1 MTAASSIVGD
11 TEERA
16 ALRDAVAKL
25 AGRYGHDYFRRC
37 SDTHTEPA
45 ELWAELGAAGF
56 LGVHLPEQYG
66 GGGGGMTD
74 LAVVVEE
81 MSAQGLPLLMTV
93 ISPAICG
100 SIIARH
106 GSDELKRRWLP
117 GIADGSLTMAFA
129 ITEPE
134 AGSNSHEIT
143 TTAHPDGEGWRLRG
157 TKYWTSG
164 IDEADAVLVVAR
176 DAERSAGGAG
186 IDTDPGAGGRRPLS
200 LFVVPTDSPGLTWQL
215 IPAALRQPE
224 QQFTVF
230 LDDVP
235 VGQEAL
241 IGEAGHGL
249 RQVFAGLNPER
260 ITAACISN
268 GIARYAL
275 DKAAGY
281 ARDRTVWRGVP
292 IGAHQG
298 VAHPLAE
305 AWIGTQS
312 ARLMA
317 FRAAEMFDA
326 GEDAAEASNVAKF
339 VAADTSLR
347 ALDQAM
353 QTHGGNGM
361 ALEYGL
367 ADLWF
372 VARMLKTAPVSREMV
387 LNFVA
392 QRSLGLP
399 ASY

>member
-1 MTAASSIVGD
+1 MNSSSIVAD

-16 ALRDAVAKL
+16 ALRASVGRL
-25 AGRYGHDYFRRC
+25 VGRYGHDYFMRC
-37 SDTHTEPA
+37 ARAHVEPT
-45 ELWAELGAAGF
+45 ELWKDLGAAGF
-56 LGVHLPEQYG
+56 LGVHLSEAHG
-66 GGGGGMTD
+66 GGGGTMTD

-81 MSAQGLPLLMTV
+81 ASTQGCPLLMMV

-100 SIIARH
+100 TIIDVH
-106 GSDELKRRWLP
+106 GSAELKARWLP
-117 GIADGSLTMAFA
+117 GIADGSLKMAFA
-129 ITEPE
+129 ITEPD

-143 TTAHPDGEGWRLRG
+143 TTARPDGAGWQISG

-164 IDEADAVLVVAR
+164 IDEADAVLVVTR
-176 DAERSAGGAG
+176 MPDAGP
-186 IDTDPGAGGRRPLS
+186 DGRHPLS
-200 LFVVPTDSPGLTWQL
+200 LFVVPTGAPGLSFQH
-215 IPAALRQPE
+215 IEAALQQPE
-224 QQFTVF
+224 HQFTVF
-230 LDDVP
+230 FDDVA
-235 VGQEAL
+235 VGPEAL
-241 IGEAGHGL
+241 IGEAGRGL

-275 DKAAGY
+275 DKASRY
-281 ARDRTVWRGVP
+281 AKERQVWKGVP

-305 AWIGTQS
+305 AYIGTQLS
-312 ARLMA
+312 RLMA
-317 FRAAEMFDA
+317 YRAAELYDQGA
-326 GEDAAEASNVAKF
+326 DAAEAANIAKF
-339 VAADTSLR
+339 AAADSSLR
-347 ALDQAM
+347 SLDQAM
-353 QTHGGNGM
+353 QAHGGNGM

>member
-1 MTAASSIVGD
+1 MTIVGD

-56 LGVHLPEQYG
+56 LGVHLPEEYG
-66 GGGGGMTD
+66 GGGGGMSD

-81 MSAQGLPLLMTV
+81 LSAQGLPLLMTV

-100 SIIARH
+100 SIISRH
-106 GSDELKRRWLP
+106 GDDQLKRRWLP
-117 GIADGSLTMAFA
+117 GIADGSRKMAFA

-134 AGSNSHEIT
+134 AGSNSHEIS
-143 TTAHPDGEGWRLRG
+143 TTAHPDGSAEHAERGWRLRG

-164 IDEADAVLVVAR
+164 IDEADAVLVVTRHPEA
-176 DAERSAGGAG
+176 
-186 IDTDPGAGGRRPLS
+186 GAGGRRPLS

-235 VGQEAL
+235 VGREAL
-241 IGEAGHGL
+241 VGRAGHGL

-275 DKAAGY
+275 DKACGY
-281 ARDRTVWRGVP
+281 ARDRTVWTVP

-317 FRAAEMFDA
+317 FRAAALFDA
-326 GEDAAEASNVAKF
+326 GQDAAEASNVAKF
-339 VAADTSLR
+339 VAADSSLR

-353 QTHGGNGM
+353 QVHGGNGM

>member
-1 MTAASSIVGD
+1 MTTSLIVAD

-16 ALRDAVAKL
+16 TLREAVRKLVAK
-25 AGRYGHDYFRRC
+25 YGHDYFMDRAKR
-37 SDTHTEPA
+37 HEEPT
-45 ELWAELGAAGF
+45 ELWKDLGAAGF
-56 LGVHLPEQYG
+56 LGVHLSESYG
-66 GGGGGMTD
+66 GGGGTMSD

-81 MSAQGLPLLMTV
+81 VSTQGCPLLMMV

-100 SIIARH
+100 TIIDSH
-106 GSDELKRRWLP
+106 GSHELKQRWLP
-117 GIADGSLTMAFA
+117 GIADGSLKMAFA
-129 ITEPE
+129 ITEPD

-143 TTAHPDGEGWRLRG
+143 TTARPDGEGGCRISG

-164 IDEADAVLVVAR
+164 IDEADAVLVVTR
-176 DAERSAGGAG
+176 QPDAL
-186 IDTDPGAGGRRPLS
+186 PGGRHPLS
-200 LFVVPTDSPGLTWQL
+200 LFVVPTDAPGLSFTH
-215 IPAALRQPE
+215 IEAALQQPE
-224 QQFTVF
+224 HQFTVF
-230 LDDVP
+230 FDDVP
-235 VGQEAL
+235 VGPDSL
-241 IGEAGHGL
+241 IGEEGKGL
-249 RQVFAGLNPER
+249 RQVFSGLNPER

-275 DKAAGY
+275 DKATRY
-281 ARDRTVWRGVP
+281 ATERQVWNTP

-305 AWIGTQS
+305 SYIGVQL

-317 FRAAEMFDA
+317 FRAAELFDA
-326 GEDAAEASNVAKF
+326 GADAAEASNIAKF
-339 VAADTSLR
+339 AAADASLK

-353 QTHGGNGM
+353 QTHGGNGL

-392 QRSLGLP
+392 QTSLGLP
-399 ASY
+399 RSY

>member
-1 MTAASSIVGD
+1 MSPTSVVAD

-16 ALRDAVAKL
+16 ALRAAVGKL
-25 AGRYGHDYFRRC
+25 VGRYGHDYFMAKAKA
-37 SDTHTEPA
+37 HEEPT
-45 ELWAELGAAGF
+45 ELWKDLGQAGF
-56 LGVHLPEQYG
+56 LGVHLSEAYG
-66 GGGGGMTD
+66 GGGGTMSD

-81 MSAQGLPLLMTV
+81 ASTQGCPLLMMV

-100 SIIARH
+100 SIIDAH
-106 GSDELKRRWLP
+106 GSHELKQRLLP
-117 GIADGSLTMAFA
+117 GIADGTLKMAFA
-129 ITEPE
+129 ITEPD
-134 AGSNSHEIT
+134 AGSNSHAIT
-143 TTAHPDGEGWRLRG
+143 TTAHPDAHGWRISG

-164 IDEADAVLVVAR
+164 IDEADAVLVVT
-176 DAERSAGGAG
+176 RSPQ
-186 IDTDPGAGGRRPLS
+186 PGPSGRHPLS
-200 LFVVPTDSPGLTWQL
+200 LFVVPTDAPGLSYTR
-215 IPAALRQPE
+215 IDAALQQPE
-224 QQFTVF
+224 HQFTVF
-230 LDDVP
+230 FDAVP
-235 VGQEAL
+235 VGPEAL
-241 IGEAGHGL
+241 IGEEGKGL

-275 DKAAGY
+275 AKAARY
-281 ARDRTVWRGVP
+281 AQERSVWNSP

-305 AWIGTQS
+305 SYIGVQL

-317 FRAAEMFDA
+317 YRAAELFDA
-326 GEDAAEASNVAKF
+326 GADAAEAANMAKF
-339 VAADTSLR
+339 AAADASLR

-392 QRSLGLP
+392 QNSLGLP
-399 ASY
+399 RSY

>member
-1 MTAASSIVGD
+1 MNPSTIVAD

-16 ALRDAVAKL
+16 ALREAVAKL
-25 AGRYGHDYFRRC
+25 VGKYGHEYFMQKAAA
-37 SDTHTEPA
+37 HEEPA
-45 ELWAELGAAGF
+45 ELWKELGGAGF
-56 LGVHLPEQYG
+56 LGVHLSEEYG
-66 GGGGGMTD
+66 GGGGTMSD

-81 MSAQGLPLLMTV
+81 ASSQGVPLLMMV

-100 SIIARH
+100 SIIDKH
-106 GSDELKRRWLP
+106 GSHELKQRWLP
-117 GIADGSLTMAFA
+117 GIADGTLKMAFA
-129 ITEPE
+129 ITEPD

-143 TTAHPDGEGWRLRG
+143 TTARPDGDGWRLSG

-164 IDEADAVLVVAR
+164 IDEADAVLVVTRAP
-176 DAERSAGGAG
+176 EP
-186 IDTDPGAGGRRPLS
+186 DPKGRHPLS
-200 LFVVPTDSPGLTWQL
+200 LFVVPTDSPGLAWQH
-215 IPAALRQPE
+215 IPAALQQPE
-224 QQFTVF
+224 HQFTVF
-230 LDDVP
+230 LDDVR
-235 VGQEAL
+235 VGPEAL
-241 IGEAGHGL
+241 IGDEGNGL

-275 DKAAGY
+275 EKATAY
-281 ARDRTVWRGVP
+281 AKDRQVWTVP

-305 AWIGTQS
+305 AYIGTQL

-317 FRAAEMFDA
+317 FRAAELFDA
-326 GEDAAEASNVAKF
+326 GEDAAEASNIAKF
-339 VAADTSLR
+339 AAADSSLR
-347 ALDQAM
+347 TLDQAM

>member
-1 MTAASSIVGD
+1 MHSSTIVSD

-16 ALRDAVAKL
+16 ALRAAVAKL
-25 AGRYGHDYFRRC
+25 TGKYGHDYFMEKSNR
-37 SDTHTEPA
+37 HEEPA
-45 ELWAELGAAGF
+45 ELWADLGAAGF
-56 LGVHLPEQYG
+56 LGVHLSEAYG
-66 GGGGGMTD
+66 GGGGTMAD

-81 MSAQGLPLLMTV
+81 VSTQGCPLLMMV

-100 SIIARH
+100 SIIDAH
-106 GSDELKRRWLP
+106 GSHELKQRWLP
-117 GIADGSLTMAFA
+117 GIADGSTKMAFA
-129 ITEPE
+129 ITEPD
-134 AGSNSHEIT
+134 AGSNSHQIT
-143 TTAHPDGEGWRLRG
+143 TTARPDGNGWRISG

-164 IDEADAVLVVAR
+164 IDEADAVLVVTRLPEAR
-176 DAERSAGGAG
+176 ED
-186 IDTDPGAGGRRPLS
+186 GRHPLS
-200 LFVVPTDSPGLTWQL
+200 LFVVPTGSPGLSYQH
-215 IPAALRQPE
+215 IDAALRQPE
-224 QQFTVF
+224 HQFTVF
-230 LDDVP
+230 FDDVL
-235 VGQEAL
+235 VGPEAL
-241 IGEAGHGL
+241 IGVAGNGL

-275 DKAAGY
+275 NKATRY
-281 ARDRTVWRGVP
+281 ARDRQVWNVP

-305 AWIGTQS
+305 AYIGTQL

-317 FRAAEMFDA
+317 YRAAELYDA
-326 GEDAAEASNVAKF
+326 GADAAEAANIAKF
-339 VAADTSLR
+339 AAADSSLR
-347 ALDQAM
+347 TLDQAM

>member
-1 MTAASSIVGD
+1 MNSLVAD

-16 ALRDAVAKL
+16 VLRDAVAKL
-25 AGRYGHDYFRRC
+25 VGKYGHDYFAERARN
-37 SDTHTEPA
+37 HEEPT
-45 ELWAELGAAGF
+45 ELWRDLGGAGF
-56 LGVHLPEQYG
+56 LGVHLSERYG
-66 GGGGGMTD
+66 GGGATMSD
-74 LAVVVEE
+74 LVVVIEE
-81 MSAQGLPLLMTV
+81 ASTQGCPLLMMV

-100 SIIARH
+100 TIIDKHGDDAVKRH
-106 GSDELKRRWLP
+106 WLP
-117 GIADGSLTMAFA
+117 GIADGSLKMAFA
-129 ITEPE
+129 ITEPD

-143 TTAHPDGEGWRLRG
+143 TTAFAEAGGYRIAG

-164 IDEADAVLVVAR
+164 IDEADAVLVVCR
-176 DAERSAGGAG
+176 DPEPRP
-186 IDTDPGAGGRRPLS
+186 DGRHPLS
-200 LFVVPTDSPGLTWQL
+200 LFVVPTDSPGLSWQR
-215 IPAALRQPE
+215 IDAALRQPE
-224 QQFTVF
+224 HQFTVF
-230 LDDVP
+230 FDDVR
-235 VGQEAL
+235 VGADAL
-241 IGEAGHGL
+241 IGQRGNGL

-275 DKAAGY
+275 AKATRY
-281 ARDRTVWRGVP
+281 AKERAVWKGVP

-305 AWIGTQS
+305 AYIGTQLS
-312 ARLMA
+312 RLMTY
-317 FRAAEMFDA
+317 RAAEMYDA
-326 GEDAAEASNVAKF
+326 GQDAAEAANIAKF
-339 VAADTSLR
+339 AAADSSLR
-347 ALDQAM
+347 TLDQAM

-361 ALEYGL
+361 SLEYGM

>member
-1 MTAASSIVGD
+1 MTIVGD

-25 AGRYGHDYFRRC
+25 AGRYGHDYFRQC
-37 SDTHTEPA
+37 SDAHTEPV
-45 ELWAELGAAGF
+45 ELWSELGAAGF
-56 LGVHLPEQYG
+56 LGVHLPESYG

-81 MSAQGLPLLMTV
+81 LSAQGLPLLMTV

-100 SIIARH
+100 SILARH

-117 GIADGSLTMAFA
+117 GIADGSLKMAFA

-164 IDEADAVLVVAR
+164 IDEADAVLVVT
-176 DAERSAGGAG
+176 RSAE
-186 IDTDPGAGGRRPLS
+186 PGAGGRRPLS
-200 LFVVPTDSPGLTWQL
+200 LFVVPTDVPGLTWQL

-235 VGQEAL
+235 VGREGL
-241 IGEAGHGL
+241 VGEAGHGL

-275 DKAAGY
+275 DKACGY
-281 ARDRTVWRGVP
+281 ARDRAVWDVP

-317 FRAAEMFDA
+317 FRAAELFDA
-326 GEDAAEASNVAKF
+326 GADAAEASNVAKF
-339 VAADTSLR
+339 VAADSSLR

-353 QTHGGNGM
+353 QVHGGNGM

>member
-1 MTAASSIVGD
+1 MNPSTIVAD

-16 ALRDAVAKL
+16 ALREAVAKL
-25 AGRYGHDYFRRC
+25 VGKYGHEYFMQKA
-37 SDTHTEPA
+37 SAHEEPA
-45 ELWAELGAAGF
+45 ELWKELGGAGF
-56 LGVHLPEQYG
+56 LGVHLSEEYG
-66 GGGGGMTD
+66 GGGGTMSD

-81 MSAQGLPLLMTV
+81 SSSQGVPLLMMV

-100 SIIARH
+100 SIIDKH
-106 GSDELKRRWLP
+106 GSHELKQRWLP
-117 GIADGSLTMAFA
+117 GIADGTLKMAFA
-129 ITEPE
+129 ITEPD
-134 AGSNSHEIT
+134 AGSNSHAIT
-143 TTAHPDGEGWRLRG
+143 TTARPDGDGWRLSG

-164 IDEADAVLVVAR
+164 IDEADAVLVVTRAP
-176 DAERSAGGAG
+176 EP
-186 IDTDPGAGGRRPLS
+186 DPKGRHPLS
-200 LFVVPTDSPGLTWQL
+200 LFVVPTDSPGLTWQH
-215 IPAALRQPE
+215 IPAALQQPE
-224 QQFTVF
+224 HQFTVF
-230 LDDVP
+230 LDDVR
-235 VGQEAL
+235 VGPEAL
-241 IGEAGHGL
+241 IGDEGNGL

-275 DKAAGY
+275 EKATAY
-281 ARDRTVWRGVP
+281 AKDRQVWTVP

-305 AWIGTQS
+305 TYIGTQL

-317 FRAAEMFDA
+317 FRAAELFDA
-326 GEDAAEASNVAKF
+326 GEDAAEASNIAKF
-339 VAADTSLR
+339 AAADSSLR
-347 ALDQAM
+347 TLDQAM

>member
-1 MTAASSIVGD
+1 MTIVGD

-25 AGRYGHDYFRRC
+25 AGRYGHDYFRTC

-56 LGVHLPEQYG
+56 LGVHLPETYG
-66 GGGGGMTD
+66 GGGGGMSD

-81 MSAQGLPLLMTV
+81 LSAQGLPLLMTV

-117 GIADGSLTMAFA
+117 GVADGSLKMAFA

-164 IDEADAVLVVAR
+164 IDEADAVLVVTR
-176 DAERSAGGAG
+176 DAG
-186 IDTDPGAGGRRPLS
+186 PGAGGRRPLS

-235 VGQEAL
+235 VGPEAL
-241 IGEAGHGL
+241 VGEAGHGL

-275 DKAAGY
+275 DKACGY
-281 ARDRTVWRGVP
+281 ARDRSVWHVP
-292 IGAHQG
+292 IGSHQG

-339 VAADTSLR
+339 VAADSSLR

-353 QTHGGNGM
+353 QVHGGNGM